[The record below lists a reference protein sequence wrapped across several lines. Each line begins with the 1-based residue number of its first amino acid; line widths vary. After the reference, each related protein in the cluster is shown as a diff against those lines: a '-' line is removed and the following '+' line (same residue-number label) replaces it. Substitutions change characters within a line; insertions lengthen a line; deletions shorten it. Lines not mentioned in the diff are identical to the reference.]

1 MPQLKIED
9 SKCHSKDPAQP
20 NKLHQQQILQKK
32 KCKGK
37 INPTVVEQATG
48 SNSHS
53 SPGGS
58 DSGLGHA
65 MCPDSWD
72 VSDRDTSGH
81 FKCSCPVHLTFL
93 HFRDHMKRI
102 YLVCPLVS
110 SEQQILR
117 INLNPLHD
125 LESSQIQP
133 DPGQNSEAWARNKCL
148 SLFPTM
154 VFVVGCSI
162 AIAN

>member
-20 NKLHQQQILQKK
+20 NKYTNNKYFRKRNVKERSIPLWQNKLLVPILTPLLRGVTQ
-32 KCKGK
+32 GL
-37 INPTVVEQATG
+37 ATQCV
-48 SNSHS
+48 
-53 SPGGS
+53 
-58 DSGLGHA
+58 LT
-65 MCPDSWD
+65 WD

-110 SEQQILR
+110 SEQQMLR